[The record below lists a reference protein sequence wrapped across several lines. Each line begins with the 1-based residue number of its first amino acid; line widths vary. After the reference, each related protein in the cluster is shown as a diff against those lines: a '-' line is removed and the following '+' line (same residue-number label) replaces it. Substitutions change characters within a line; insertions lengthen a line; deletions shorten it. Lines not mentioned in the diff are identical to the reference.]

1 MKIIIDAFGGD
12 NAPLE
17 IIRGCRMA
25 VDELGVEILL
35 SGSEAKIRACAKEN
49 NISLDGMEILDCAD
63 VLTMEDDAADI
74 RTRKDSS
81 MAVGLRALAEGKGD
95 AFASAGNSGAL
106 VVGSTLFVRRIKGI
120 RRAAF
125 APVMPSMNGFFI
137 MLDGGANVECRPS
150 DMVQYG
156 LMGSAYLEKVMGV
169 SNPRVGLANVG
180 TEDHKGGPFQHE
192 AFALLKESDLN
203 FIGNIEGRDLPEGRV
218 DVVLCD
224 GFTGNL
230 ILKVYEGV
238 AMALMDKIKGV
249 FTKSVKNKV
258 AAALVLKDMKA
269 MKKEFD
275 YNEYGGAPI
284 IGTAKPVFKIHG
296 SAKAKTVCSAIRLLK
311 NYVSENVVEEMKQ
324 AVAAYNAAHPEKP
337 AETGKEG

>member
-17 IIRGCRMA
+17 IIKGCRMA
-25 VDELGVEILL
+25 ADELGVEILL
-35 SGSEAKIRACAKEN
+35 TGSEEKIRACAREN

-63 VLTMEDDAADI
+63 VLTMEDDPSAI
-74 RTRKDSS
+74 RTRKDTS

-106 VVGSTLFVRRIKGI
+106 VVGATLFVRRIKGI

-125 APVMPSMNGFFI
+125 GQVIPTGTGCSMV
-137 MLDGGANVECRPS
+137 LDIGANVECRPS
-150 DMVQYG
+150 DMVQFG
-156 LMGSAYLEKVMGV
+156 MMGSAYLEKVMGIK
-169 SNPRVGLANVG
+169 NPTVGLANVG

-192 AFALLKESDLN
+192 AFALLKDSGLN

-218 DVVLCD
+218 DVVVCD
-224 GFTGNL
+224 GFTGN
-230 ILKVYEGV
+230 IMLKVYEGV
-238 AMALMDKIKGV
+238 AMVLMDKIKGV
-249 FTKSVKNKV
+249 LTKGLKNKL
-258 AAALVLKDMKA
+258 AAAMVYGDMKA

-275 YNEYGGAPI
+275 YNEYGGAPVL
-284 IGTAKPVFKIHG
+284 GTNKPVFKIHG

-311 NYVSENVVEEMKQ
+311 NYVSENVVEDLKT
-324 AVAAYNAAHPEKP
+324 AVAAYNEAHPAADRGE
-337 AETGKEG
+337 

>member
-17 IIRGCRMA
+17 IIKGCRMA
-25 VDELGVEILL
+25 ADELGVEILL
-35 SGSEAKIRACAKEN
+35 TGSEEKIRACAREN

-63 VLTMEDDAADI
+63 VLTMEDDPSAI
-74 RTRKDSS
+74 RTRKDTS

-106 VVGSTLFVRRIKGI
+106 VVGATLFVRRIKGI

-125 APVMPSMNGFFI
+125 GQVIPTGTGCSMV
-137 MLDGGANVECRPS
+137 LDIGANVECRPS
-150 DMVQYG
+150 DMVQFG
-156 LMGSAYLEKVMGV
+156 MMGSAYLEKVMGIK
-169 SNPRVGLANVG
+169 NPTVGLANVG

-192 AFALLKESDLN
+192 AFALLKDSGLN

-218 DVVLCD
+218 DVVVCD
-224 GFTGNL
+224 GFTGN
-230 ILKVYEGV
+230 IMLKVYEGV
-238 AMALMDKIKGV
+238 AMVLMDKIKGV
-249 FTKSVKNKV
+249 LTKGLKNKL
-258 AAALVLKDMKA
+258 AAAMVYGDMKA

-275 YNEYGGAPI
+275 YNEYGGAPVL
-284 IGTAKPVFKIHG
+284 GTNKPVFKIHG

-311 NYVSENVVEEMKQ
+311 NYVSENVVEDLKT
-324 AVAAYNAAHPEKP
+324 AVAAYNEAHPVADRGE
-337 AETGKEG
+337 